1 MTLDTK
7 LGKLQSI
14 LRDTGGLVVA
24 YSGGVDST
32 LLAAVA
38 HEVLGEKAIAVTAI
52 SPTYPEHEQ
61 QEARELALR
70 IGVRHEVIQS
80 NELENE
86 NYASNPTNRCY
97 FCKDEL
103 FTRLIRLA
111 PQWGVKHVA
120 DGTNADDLGDHRPG
134 RVAAKENGVL
144 SPLAEAGLSKLE
156 IRELSR
162 QRDLPTADKPAFPC
176 LGSRFPYGTRIT
188 LENLR
193 AVDSFEAGLR
203 ALGFREV
210 RVRHYEKMARLE
222 VPSSEFSRM
231 VDPAIRSQI
240 VKLGKASGYHYVA
253 MDLEGFRS
261 GSLNELLKSAGSP
274 M

>member
-1 MTLDTK
+1 
-7 LGKLQSI
+7 
-14 LRDTGGLVVA
+14 VA
-24 YSGGVDST
+24 F
-32 LLAAVA
+32 
-38 HEVLGEKAIAVTAI
+38 EVLGDRAIAVTAI
-52 SPTYPEHEQ
+52 SPTYPAHEQ
-61 QEARELALR
+61 QEAKDLAAR
-70 IGVRHEVIQS
+70 IGIRHELIQS

-103 FTRLIRLA
+103 FSRLTKLA
-111 PQWGVKHVA
+111 PQWGAKFVA

-144 SPLAEAGLSKLE
+144 SPLVMAGLTKDE

-162 QRDLPTADKPAFPC
+162 ERNLPTADKPAFPC

-188 LENLR
+188 LENLQS
-193 AVDSFEAGLR
+193 VDAFETGLR

-222 VPSSEFSRM
+222 IPTADLPRIL
-231 VDPAIRSQI
+231 DPAIRTQI
-240 VKLGKASGYHYVA
+240 VKLGKTSGYNYVA
-253 MDLEGFRS
+253 LDLEGFRS
-261 GSLNELLKSAGSP
+261 GSLNELLKPAAVMGS
-274 M
+274 